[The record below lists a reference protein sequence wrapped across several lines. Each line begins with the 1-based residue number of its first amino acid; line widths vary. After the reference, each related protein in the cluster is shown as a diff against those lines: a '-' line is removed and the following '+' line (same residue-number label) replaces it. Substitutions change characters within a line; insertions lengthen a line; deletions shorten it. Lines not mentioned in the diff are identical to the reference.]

1 MAMDRRKH
9 LIALGSLALG
19 GLASGAQA
27 QVRRAPGGG
36 PTAVGGPLQW
46 ITPAVEGQGLSF
58 HTFRSRA
65 AATEVS
71 FHVYAPPAYAA
82 QPTKRFPVAYWLH
95 GSGGGVSGVAP
106 LAARVDQAIAA
117 GQAPPFLVV
126 FVNGLRMGMY
136 VDWSNG
142 RAPIETIIIQELLPH
157 IDANWRTIATR
168 DGRLLDGFSMG
179 GYGAA
184 RLGFRHPGLF
194 ASVSLMGAGPLQE
207 TLDHTP
213 RASQLQAGDLL
224 RMVYGGDQ
232 ARFREVSPRRLAE
245 QNAAVL
251 ARDTRLR
258 MVIGD
263 QDETLGNNRDFHQH
277 LQQLGIPHDW
287 IVLPGVGHDPMRVI
301 SALGDRHWAFYREAF
316 AKAG

>member
-1 MAMDRRKH
+1 MDRRTH
-9 LIALGSLALG
+9 LLALGASLG
-19 GLASGAQA
+19 GLALGPPSQA
-27 QVRRAPGGG
+27 QKAPAGDRLGIGG
-36 PTAVGGPLQW
+36 PPQW
-46 ITPAVEGQGLSF
+46 ITPAVEGPGLSF
-58 HTFRSRA
+58 HTFRSQA
-65 AATEVS
+65 AGAEVS

-82 QPTKRFPVAYWLH
+82 QPAKRFPVVYWLH

-106 LAARVDQAIAA
+106 LTARVDHAIAA
-117 GQAPPFLVV
+117 GEAPPFLVV

-142 RAPIETIIIQELLPH
+142 RAPMETIIIHELLPH
-157 IDANWRTIATR
+157 IDAHWRTTATR
-168 DGRLLDGFSMG
+168 QGRLLDGFSMG

-184 RLGFRHPGLF
+184 RFGFGYPEIFG
-194 ASVSLMGAGPLQE
+194 SVSLMGAGPLQE
-207 TLDHTP
+207 ALDRTP
-213 RASQLQAGDLL
+213 RASQVQAGELL

-251 ARDTRLR
+251 ARNTRLR

-263 QDETLGNNRDFHQH
+263 QDDTLANNLDFHQ
-277 LQQLGIPHDW
+277 LLVRLGIPHDW
-287 IVLPGVGHDPMRVI
+287 IVLPGVGHDPLKVI

-316 AKAG
+316 GSGAG